1 MLNANGSERTEDFCL
16 MRRGKTFIL
25 DVDSFL
31 LHADEFE
38 NDVKA
43 EGTKR
48 KLAAIVDFENDV
60 KAEGTKHHLQ
70 NRRGPICLRMM

>member
-1 MLNANGSERTEDFCL
+1 

-48 KLAAIVDFENDV
+48 KLAAIVEFENDV
-60 KAEGTKHHLQ
+60 KAEGTKQ
-70 NRRGPICLRMM
+70 LRL

>member
-1 MLNANGSERTEDFCL
+1 

-43 EGTKR
+43 EGTKPDCPTLQR
-48 KLAAIVDFENDV
+48 LCLFENDV
-60 KAEGTKHHLQ
+60 KAEDTKPSQ
-70 NRRGPICLRMM
+70 I